1 VQSQIILDAMDAF
14 SQREDDRWSRMT
26 ESIDLL
32 FSRVADI
39 DRTQQHM
46 ASQLDLS
53 TKVMDQ
59 VLQDQHTLAKQM
71 EVTSTVVARLAE
83 HHHHQSSAPGRSDPS
98 ASQEVPH
105 TRTMHT
111 NHRHQGESS
120 GSSRPYV
127 PKMSFPL
134 FTGEHPKIWKDK
146 CLNYFSLCN
155 VPESMWTIA
164 ASMHMDGPA
173 SKWLQVYKLRN
184 GLGSWAEFIAAVE
197 DQFGSYDYR
206 DSIGDLVTLTQTSSL
221 EDYVTV
227 FVDLQYQVSMHNLG
241 LDEIYFVTQFTT
253 GLKPELRASV
263 QSQVP
268 STMKKAILLA
278 KVQQQLLD
286 ATKFKSSKFSHKN
299 PSFTPKFDQKSTTS
313 TTSTNSLWKERQL

>member
-1 VQSQIILDAMDAF
+1 
-14 SQREDDRWSRMT
+14 
-26 ESIDLL
+26 
-32 FSRVADI
+32 
-39 DRTQQHM
+39 
-46 ASQLDLS
+46 
-53 TKVMDQ
+53 
-59 VLQDQHTLAKQM
+59 
-71 EVTSTVVARLAE
+71 
-83 HHHHQSSAPGRSDPS
+83 
-98 ASQEVPH
+98 
-105 TRTMHT
+105 MHT

-146 CLNYFSLCN
+146 CLNYFSICN

-206 DSIGDLVTLTQTSSL
+206 DSIGDLVTLTQTGSL
-221 EDYVTV
+221 EDYVTA

-278 KVQQQLLD
+278 TVQQQLWMPPSSSPVSFLPRILPLHQSLI
-286 ATKFKSSKFSHKN
+286 KSPPLLPPVLIPCGKRDNFEIFVVPMAYACIVGTLIMLLMLLFALN
-299 PSFTPKFDQKSTTS
+299 GLRLRST
-313 TTSTNSLWKERQL
+313 L

>member
-1 VQSQIILDAMDAF
+1 MAPPKPSVQSQFILDAMDAF
-14 SQREDDRWSRMT
+14 SQCEDDRWSRMT

-46 ASQLDLS
+46 SSQLDLS

-120 GSSRPYV
+120 GSSRPYASSEE
-127 PKMSFPL
+127 P
-134 FTGEHPKIWKDK
+134 
-146 CLNYFSLCN
+146 NY
-155 VPESMWTIA
+155 T
-164 ASMHMDGPA
+164 
-173 SKWLQVYKLRN
+173 LQNR
-184 GLGSWAEFIAAVE
+184 S
-197 DQFGSYDYR
+197 
-206 DSIGDLVTLTQTSSL
+206 
-221 EDYVTV
+221 
-227 FVDLQYQVSMHNLG
+227 
-241 LDEIYFVTQFTT
+241 
-253 GLKPELRASV
+253 
-263 QSQVP
+263 
-268 STMKKAILLA
+268 
-278 KVQQQLLD
+278 
-286 ATKFKSSKFSHKN
+286 
-299 PSFTPKFDQKSTTS
+299 
-313 TTSTNSLWKERQL
+313 

>member
-1 VQSQIILDAMDAF
+1 
-14 SQREDDRWSRMT
+14 
-26 ESIDLL
+26 
-32 FSRVADI
+32 
-39 DRTQQHM
+39 
-46 ASQLDLS
+46 
-53 TKVMDQ
+53 
-59 VLQDQHTLAKQM
+59 
-71 EVTSTVVARLAE
+71 
-83 HHHHQSSAPGRSDPS
+83 
-98 ASQEVPH
+98 
-105 TRTMHT
+105 MHT

-134 FTGEHPKIWKDK
+134 FTGQHPKIWKDK
-146 CLNYFSLCN
+146 CLNYFSICN

-206 DSIGDLVTLTQTSSL
+206 DSIGDLVTLTQIGSL
-221 EDYVTV
+221 EDYVTA

-286 ATKFKSSKFSHKN
+286 ATKFKSSKFSPKN